1 LAKDVVRG
9 FNRGLVMK
17 FLSSAGLLVALAAAS
32 APAQTPV
39 PSPTPAAPPDVS
51 AIMRESFPTA
61 EEIASATPVVSPPP
75 ADSGVTAAAA
85 VEEPAPLA
93 PMPDGL
99 PTPMPSPVASP
110 VDVPAVPG
118 LDTPLEGNIEAG
130 IPDPMQMTFPT
141 QPEIPAPPVPRS
153 PDPVTTIKLP
163 PASSMELRLT
173 PDAQRLQID
182 DAIRTALTKNP
193 EILAAIQQIRLT
205 TGQMIQ
211 VRAALLPTL
220 NASSSYQIQSED
232 LADPNKSVRG
242 ATFGPTPQ
250 NEAWNVTIAVN
261 QNIWS
266 GWKNQADFSAARLA
280 NDSSFYALRQTIDKV
295 VAETKTLFYD
305 IIFNRALIR
314 VREES
319 VAVLQ
324 TQLQDQ
330 LSRFE
335 AGTVPRFN
343 VLQAEVALANAIPP
357 VIQARNQL
365 RISQFSLVK
374 QLGLDYPGDPSLV
387 PIDVLGQLDYDPI
400 KINLGESV
408 FAALARNPSLKV
420 QRQNI
425 LIDAERLKA
434 AMSGFQPTL
443 NATAGWQAFNIPLAS
458 QLDETVNGWFFGVT
472 GSWNLFD
479 GLATV
484 GATKSARATL
494 EQSRINY
501 DNSVRGVELDV
512 QRAVSNLIEAQE
524 VIDSQRA
531 SVVQATEALRLSR
544 ERLDAGAGTQLD
556 VLNAQVSLLQ
566 AQTTELE
573 ARYRYITAL
582 AEYNRVLSLDT
593 VYADTYD
600 DPMLSANDR
609 RRNDLLNATDNPN
622 PGVLGGTMPKKNET
636 LRGAKPPKEKK
647 ARPAPTPANQKQSV
661 KKR

>member
-1 LAKDVVRG
+1 MAEQLG
-9 FNRGLVMK
+9 
-17 FLSSAGLLVALAAAS
+17 AA
-32 APAQTPV
+32 
-39 PSPTPAAPPDVS
+39 SPTPTPAP
-51 AIMRESFPTA
+51 
-61 EEIASATPVVSPPP
+61 AST
-75 ADSGVTAAAA
+75 
-85 VEEPAPLA
+85 PAPLA
-93 PMPDGL
+93 PMPAGL

-110 VDVPAVPG
+110 ALTITNVPG
-118 LDTPLEGNIEAG
+118 LDPQLDGQIEAG
-130 IPDPMQMTFPT
+130 IPDPMQMTFTNEPFI
-141 QPEIPAPPVPRS
+141 PEPPVEKAPN
-153 PDPVTTIKLP
+153 PVTSIKLP

-173 PDAQRLQID
+173 PDAKRLGIE
-182 DAIRTALTKNP
+182 DAIQTALQKNP
-193 EILAAIQQIRLT
+193 EILSAVQQISRT
-205 TGQMIQ
+205 TGQLIQ

-220 NASSSYQIQSED
+220 NASSGYNFQSDE
-232 LADPNKSVRG
+232 LANPNSSIAG
-242 ATFGPTPQ
+242 ATFGPTAN
-250 NEAWNVTIAVN
+250 NESWNVNISVN

-280 NDSSFYALRQTIDKV
+280 NDSSFYSLRETIDKT
-295 VAETKTLFYD
+295 VADTKRLFYEV
-305 IIFNRALIR
+305 IFNRALIR

-324 TQLQDQ
+324 SQLQDQ
-330 LSRFE
+330 QSRFE

-365 RISQFSLVK
+365 RISQFALVK
-374 QLGLDYPGDPSLV
+374 QLGLDYPSDPSLV
-387 PIDVLGQLDYDPI
+387 PIDVIGQLDYRPI
-400 KINLGESV
+400 KLDLKESV
-408 FAALARNPSLKV
+408 FTAMTRNPSLKI

-443 NATAGWQAFNIPLAS
+443 NATAGWQTFNIPLAS
-458 QLDETVNGWFFGVT
+458 RLDETVNGWFFGVT

-484 GATKSARATL
+484 GATKAARAAL
-494 EQSRINY
+494 DQSRINY
-501 DNSVRGVELDV
+501 DNSARGVELDV
-512 QRAVSNLIEAQE
+512 QRAVSNLLEAQE

-593 VYADTYD
+593 VYADTFD
-600 DPMLSANDR
+600 DPMLTARDR
-609 RRNDLLNATDNPN
+609 RRNDQLNSTPNPN
-622 PGVLGGTMPKKNET
+622 PGVLNGAIPKKNET
-636 LRGAKPPKEKK
+636 LRPAKPKKEKREK
-647 ARPAPTPANQKQSV
+647 KEKRDRRAKPTPTPADAKQSV
-661 KKR
+661 RNR